1 MNNIHKNYWNTHQRS
16 VKEKPHGVA
25 RVISKRG
32 FCSRSQAENL
42 VREGRVSLRGKIVR
56 DPDAPAYEN
65 DKILVDGKAVTAN
78 AFVYFMMNKPRGYVT
93 TANDEKGRATVIDL
107 FRERFCKMFPGK
119 PVPHISPVG
128 RLDAASE
135 GLLLFTNDTQWANNI
150 LEPRGGSALQQ
161 NPSALSHP
169 KQSFSTNGRE
179 SIQFQS
185 KDPRLDERRKTKDER
200 EACHPRPFDKLR
212 VNSVEGSKRCHSG
225 AEGDRIH
232 KISTSTTHTK
242 VYRVQ
247 VAGHPTAEDFRKM
260 EEGFNVPPRVFGEKE
275 EFMHAVRAV
284 LHRESDKTSWLE
296 ITLDEGKNREIRRML
311 AHLGYEVL
319 RLVRIKF
326 CNYELGDLK
335 QGEIKEIHPNSEQTT
350 V

>member
-1 MNNIHKNYWNTHQRS
+1 MNNFRNNKWNNKPQAT
-16 VKEKPHGVA
+16 KEKPHGVA

-56 DPDAPAYEN
+56 DPDTPAREN
-65 DKILVDGKAVTAN
+65 DEICVDGKPVKAN

-93 TANDEKGRATVIDL
+93 TASDEKGRATVMDI

-135 GLLLFTNDTQWANNI
+135 GLLLFTNDTKWAD
-150 LEPRGGSALQQ
+150 ALLQTRERAK
-161 NPSALSHP
+161 PYRRE
-169 KQSFSTNGRE
+169 TRE
-179 SIQFQS
+179 SRNPNVILSEASAKS
-185 KDPRLDERRKTKDER
+185 KDPVTAL
-200 EACHPRPFDKLR
+200 
-212 VNSVEGSKRCHSG
+212 
-225 AEGDRIH
+225 
-232 KISTSTTHTK
+232 HTK
-242 VYRVQ
+242 IYRVQ
-247 VAGHPTAEDFRKM
+247 VAGHPTAEDLHKM

-284 LHRESDKTSWLE
+284 FHRESEKNCWLE

-335 QGEIKEIHPNSEQTT
+335 QGEIKEIRPK
-350 V
+350 